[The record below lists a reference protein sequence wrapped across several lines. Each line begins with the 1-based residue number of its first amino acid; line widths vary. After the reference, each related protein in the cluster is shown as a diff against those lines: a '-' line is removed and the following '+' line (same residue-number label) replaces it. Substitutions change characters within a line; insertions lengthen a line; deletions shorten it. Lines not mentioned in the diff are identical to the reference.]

1 MNNRFPFDPIQRSKD
16 VESLVM
22 QGDKRRYYRF
32 RFAKFYGGIV
42 TADTV
47 GCNLLCAYCWNYSRN
62 LNPVNAGDFYSPI
75 EVAEKLQAIS
85 EKNNCTQFRVS
96 GAEPIL
102 GRTSAL
108 HLAEVIRLVD
118 GHFIIETNG
127 VAIGHDISLLD
138 LLRPLK
144 CHIRLTIKGDDP
156 ESFQKITGAFG
167 ETFKYQLQAVDAIR
181 KTRIPLSVAVMTQ
194 FVDSNKLPCQVDEE
208 ENLIMYQSTERN
220 MRNRGL

>member
-1 MNNRFPFDPIQRSKD
+1 MDTDFPFDPIQCSKD
-16 VESLVM
+16 VGSLVM
-22 QGDKRRYYRF
+22 QGDKRLYYRF

-42 TADTV
+42 TADAV

-62 LNPVNAGDFYSPI
+62 LNPTTSGDYYSPI
-75 EVAEKLQAIS
+75 EVAKKLQAIS

-144 CHIRLTIKGDDP
+144 CHIRLTIKGDDL
-156 ESFQKITGAFG
+156 ESFQKVTGALG
-167 ETFKYQLQAVDAIR
+167 ETFYYQLQAVDAIR
-181 KTRIPLSVAVMTQ
+181 KEKISLSVAVMTQ
-194 FVDSNKLPCQVDEE
+194 FVDSNKLPCRVDEE
-208 ENLIMYQSTERN
+208 EDLITYQSTERN
-220 MRNRGL
+220 MRKRGL

>member
-1 MNNRFPFDPIQRSKD
+1 MNNNFPFDPIQRSKD
-16 VESLVM
+16 VESFVM

-42 TADTV
+42 TADAV
-47 GCNLLCAYCWNYSRN
+47 GCNLLCTYCWNYSRN
-62 LNPVNAGDFYSPI
+62 KNPTKAGDFYSPI

-85 EKNNCTQFRVS
+85 EKNNCTQFRIS
-96 GAEPIL
+96 GAEPLL
-102 GRTSAL
+102 GRISAS

-118 GHFIIETNG
+118 GHFIVETNG
-127 VAIGHDISLLD
+127 IAIGHDISLLD

-156 ESFQKITGAFG
+156 QSFQKITGALG

-181 KTRIPLSVAVMTQ
+181 KAKISLSVAVMTQ
-194 FVDSNKLPCQVDEE
+194 FVDSNKLPCRVDEE
-208 ENLIMYQSTERN
+208 EDLIMYQSTERN
-220 MRNRGL
+220 IQKRGL